1 MGVSERCVRGVH
13 KGERVERGGGG
24 TKRKKR
30 ESEHKL

>member
-1 MGVSERCVRGVH
+1 MGVSERSVRGVH
-13 KGERVERGGGG
+13 KGERVEREGG